1 MVKLET
7 RVIITGTILC
17 LTGLILFT
25 YGITNMNQI
34 NAISNSFLI
43 IIGIFL
49 GMAGMIMLAMN
60 VFPNFPGV
68 A

>member
-1 MVKLET
+1 MET
-7 RVIITGTILC
+7 RVVIVGIILC
-17 LTGLILFT
+17 FVGLILFA
-25 YGITNMNQI
+25 YGISNMSQI

-43 IIGIFL
+43 IVGIFL
-49 GMAGMIMLAMN
+49 GMAGMIILAMN